1 MDYPL
6 PELGEG
12 VYEAELVRWL
22 VKPGDA
28 VKRGQAMLEVMT
40 DKATME
46 VPAPFAGTINSIAGE
61 VGQRLKVGDVI
72 LTYAPADAP
81 EIAPAMAKRGEIF
94 VGAPA
99 AIEAAAASSS
109 ATAPAAGEAN
119 GHASARPVASIPIA
133 APSVR
138 HLARKLGIDLAN
150 VHGSGP
156 AGRVLIDDL
165 TSHIRRTPAE
175 KPSKKERPV
184 VQDFG
189 VPGTRVR
196 LQGLRRK
203 IAEHLVDATRRI
215 PHYSYID
222 ECDITEMVK
231 LRSSLRDP
239 CASRGLKLTY
249 LSFFVKAVAIAL
261 KEIPIVNSSLEDGPQ
276 EIVLHDHY
284 HIGIAVATPGGLVVP
299 VVHDA
304 DKKDIYTIAA
314 EVDRLAHDAKGGKV
328 KLDDLRGGTFTVT
341 SIGNIGGLISTPI
354 INHPEVGI
362 MGVGTVVKRPVYDA
376 AGNIRPADMVYLSFS
391 FDHRVVDGAVGAAF
405 GNAVTRHLQNPAALL
420 LPDRLK

>member
-1 MDYPL
+1 MDFSL

-12 VYEAELVRWL
+12 IYEAELVRWL
-22 VKPGDA
+22 VKPGDT
-28 VKRGQAMLEVMT
+28 VKRGQGLLEVMT

-61 VGQRLKVGDVI
+61 VGQRLKVGDLV
-72 LTYAPADAP
+72 LSYTSTGSADAVP
-81 EIAPAMAKRGEIF
+81 ASMARRAESVVATAAPVAVAVNGL
-94 VGAPA
+94 PA
-99 AIEAAAASSS
+99 ATP
-109 ATAPAAGEAN
+109 ATAT
-119 GHASARPVASIPIA
+119 PIA

-150 VHGSGP
+150 VHGNGP
-156 AGRVLIDDL
+156 GGRILIDDL
-165 TSHIRRTPAE
+165 TRHIKRAPAE
-175 KPSKKERPV
+175 KPAKREPQFI
-184 VQDFG
+184 QDFG
-189 VPGTRVR
+189 TPGTRIR

-203 IAEHLVDATRRI
+203 IAEHLVEATRRI

-222 ECDITEMVK
+222 ECEITEMVK

-249 LSFFVKAVAIAL
+249 LSFFIKAASLAL
-261 KEIPIVNSSLEDGPQ
+261 KEIPIVNSSLDEATQ

-284 HIGIAVATPGGLVVP
+284 HVGIAVATPGGLVVP

-314 EVDRLAHDAKGGKV
+314 EVDRLAHDAKAGHV
-328 KLDDLRGGTFTVT
+328 KLNDLRGGTFTVT

-354 INHPEVGI
+354 INHPEAGI
-362 MGVGTVVKRPVYDA
+362 LGVGKVVKRPIFDS
-376 AGNIRPADMVYLSFS
+376 AGAIRPADMIYLSFS
-391 FDHRVVDGAVGAAF
+391 FDHRIVDGAVGAAF
-405 GNAVTRHLQNPAALL
+405 GNAVVQHLQNPAALL
-420 LPDRLK
+420 LPEKL

>member
-1 MDYPL
+1 MDFPL
-6 PELGEG
+6 PQLGEG

-22 VKPGDA
+22 VRPGDA
-28 VKRGQAMLEVMT
+28 VRRGQSLLEVMT

-46 VPAPFAGTINSIAGE
+46 VPAPFAGTIIAFNGE
-61 VGQRLKVGDVI
+61 PGERLKVGETI
-72 LTYAPADAP
+72 LSYTPAGSVETVAAKKAEVAVGSSAPA
-81 EIAPAMAKRGEIF
+81 
-94 VGAPA
+94 
-99 AIEAAAASSS
+99 
-109 ATAPAAGEAN
+109 ATAPAPATTTAAAN
-119 GHASARPVASIPIA
+119 GRPSGGPVA

-138 HLARKLGIDLAN
+138 HFARKLGIDLAR
-150 VHGSGP
+150 VRGSGP
-156 AGRVLIDDL
+156 GGRILLDDL
-165 TSHIRRTPAE
+165 TSHVNRAPGE
-175 KPSKKERPV
+175 KSPKKEPLV
-184 VQDFG
+184 LDFG

-203 IAEHLVDATRRI
+203 IAEHLVDAMRRI

-222 ECDITEMVK
+222 ECDITEMAK
-231 LRSSLRDP
+231 LRAGLREP
-239 CASRGLKLTY
+239 CAARGLKLTY
-249 LSFFVKAVAIAL
+249 LSFFIKAAAAAL
-261 KEIPIVNSSLEDGPQ
+261 KEIPIVNSSLDEGTQ

-314 EVDRLAHDAKGGKV
+314 EVERLANEAKAGRV

-362 MGVGTVVKRPVYDA
+362 LGIGKMVKRPVYDD
-376 AGNIRPADMVYLSFS
+376 NNNLRPANIVFLSFS

-405 GNAVTRHLQNPAALL
+405 GNAVLKHLQNPAALL
-420 LPDRLK
+420 LPDKLK